1 MPVPKG
7 GIRLAD
13 PDIKFVSPRRASELT
28 SLSTRQLARLADAD
42 QFPQPLR
49 LGIGRNGRLAFVES
63 EVQAWLRARLAERKV
78 A

>member
-1 MPVPKG
+1 
-7 GIRLAD
+7 
-13 PDIKFVSPRRASELT
+13 LT
-28 SLSTRQLARLADAD
+28 SLSTRQLARLVDAD

-49 LGIGRNGRLAFVES
+49 LGVGRNGRLAFVES